1 MTMDDR
7 DAEIL
12 CQAVHLFITTGEPV
26 SSKALCRVNAEGLS
40 SATLRS
46 VMSRLEEQGYFD
58 QPHASAGRVPTDSG
72 YRFYV
77 RTLVASRDTDS
88 EGNNHRP
95 LVLTDRQRITEAFS
109 RQGDGVAALMKTT
122 SRLLADMSGTVSF
135 VVGPDFQYSPLRHI
149 DFVRLAPRRL
159 LVVLVSETGQVIHR
173 LVELEKDLTAEDLSQ
188 CARYLEDEFRS
199 FTLSEAREILVSR
212 MRTIEAIVNRLV
224 RNALTIASEAF
235 SQELATAE
243 IRFDGTSRLFSK
255 PEFRSNVERA
265 QSLLA
270 TLEERQRLI
279 GLLGACVNE
288 NGLQVLIGSESQ
300 VPAFEGISV
309 VGANFGAGDHT
320 LGAIGIMGPTR
331 MEYARVISL
340 VDYTAWSLSEAM
352 SQTGSHMQN

>member
-1 MTMDDR
+1 MMDERDR
-7 DAEIL
+7 QIL
-12 CQAVHLFITTGEPV
+12 WEAVHLFITTGEPV
-26 SSKALCRVNAEGLS
+26 SSKALSNVNAENLS
-40 SATLRS
+40 SATIRN
-46 VMSRLEEQGYFD
+46 VMSRLEEQGFFE
-58 QPHASAGRVPTDSG
+58 QPHPSAGRVPTDRG

-77 RTLVASRDTDS
+77 HTLVESRES
-88 EGNNHRP
+88 EHEGGSHRP
-95 LVLTDRQRITEAFS
+95 LVATDRKRISEAFS
-109 RQGDGVAALMKTT
+109 NGEGGVAALVKTT
-122 SRLLADMSGTVSF
+122 SRLLSDMSGTVGF
-135 VVGPDFQYSPLRHI
+135 VIGPDFQYSPLRHI

-173 LVELEKDLTAEDLSQ
+173 LVELEQDLAEEDLVQ

-199 FTLSEAREILVSR
+199 FTLIEAREILLSR
-212 MRTIEAIVNRLV
+212 MKRIEAIVNRLV

-243 IRFDGTSRLFSK
+243 VRFDGTSRLFTK

-279 GLLGACVNE
+279 SLLGACVNE
-288 NGLQVLIGSESQ
+288 KGLQVLIGSESQ

-309 VGANFGAGDHT
+309 VGAKFGAGEHT

-352 SQTGSHMQN
+352 SQTGRHMHN